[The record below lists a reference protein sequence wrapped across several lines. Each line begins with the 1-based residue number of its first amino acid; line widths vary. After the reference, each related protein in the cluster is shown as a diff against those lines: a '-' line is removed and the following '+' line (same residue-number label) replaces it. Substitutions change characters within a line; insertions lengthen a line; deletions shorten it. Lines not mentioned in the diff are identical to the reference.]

1 LWEGVKSG
9 LSKAWEFIKAVFM
22 WSPIG
27 LVMQSWGALT
37 TFFSGMWT
45 GIKSG
50 LSKAWEFIKAVF
62 MWSPLGL
69 IMQAWEPLTNF
80 FSGLW
85 DGIKGMFGGA
95 LDWIKSV
102 VLAPIEAIKN
112 TLGAA
117 WDALF
122 GSDDDVE
129 VSAKVKQVA
138 DQVPAATNPAA
149 VATTPTGEPVA
160 TVPGKRGDP
169 VVAQSSKASVAPV
182 FQYGDIIIQA
192 APGMDAE
199 AIAREVRRQLDE
211 RDRQA
216 ATKYRG
222 RLYD

>member
-1 LWEGVKSG
+1 
-9 LSKAWEFIKAVFM
+9 
-22 WSPIG
+22 
-27 LVMQSWGALT
+27 

-117 WDALF
+117 WDA
-122 GSDDDVE
+122 
-129 VSAKVKQVA
+129 
-138 DQVPAATNPAA
+138 
-149 VATTPTGEPVA
+149 
-160 TVPGKRGDP
+160 
-169 VVAQSSKASVAPV
+169 
-182 FQYGDIIIQA
+182 
-192 APGMDAE
+192 
-199 AIAREVRRQLDE
+199 
-211 RDRQA
+211 
-216 ATKYRG
+216 
-222 RLYD
+222 

>member
-1 LWEGVKSG
+1 RSVTTSF
-9 LSKAWEFIKAVFM
+9 SIACEFIKSIVTF
-22 WSPIG
+22 SPVG
-27 LVMQSWGALT
+27 LL
-37 TFFSGMWT
+37 F
-45 GIKSG
+45 K
-50 LSKAWEFIKAVF
+50 
-62 MWSPLGL
+62 
-69 IMQAWEPLTNF
+69 AWEPLVGF
-80 FSGLW
+80 FSGLL
-85 DGIKGMFGGA
+85 GAIKGVFSSG
-95 LDWIKSV
+95 LKWIESAI
-102 VLAPIEAIKN
+102 LSPIQTIKD

-117 WDALF
+117 WSALF
-122 GSDDDVE
+122 GGDNVE

-192 APGMDAE
+192 APGRDAE